1 MAQNRTNFVQ
11 EAFVGLFM
19 AAVLALLIFFTVV
32 ISGMDLLTGKS
43 RVKRLVTFE
52 NVGGLRPQ
60 DPVLVRGM
68 PVGKVQ
74 HMALNEGK
82 VEVTIL
88 IDEKVCFLD
97 GYEISV
103 KNTSVLGG
111 SQLVIKEGKGSAL
124 GEDSVL
130 VGKPVTDWMEDLGG
144 LVGELRGAVSGDDLQ
159 STMKNLSRATASI
172 ANLAARVEKGEG
184 SLGRLFS
191 ADARLYNDLE
201 STVASLRTVAGR
213 LENGEGTLGK
223 LMKEDR
229 LYLDLSA
236 TLASVKT
243 VAARLEDGRGT
254 IGKLMGEDETVYN
267 DLAEAVKNIRSV
279 TGKIDAGEGML
290 GKLIA
295 GGGDSTLM
303 GDLEASAKSLRVVL
317 GRLENG
323 EGTLGH
329 LSKDD
334 AIAVEVEGAI
344 KDVRQ
349 IIDNMRDT
357 APITTFTSLF
367 FSGL

>member
-1 MAQNRTNFVQ
+1 MAQNKSNFVQ
-11 EAFVGLFM
+11 EVFVGLFM
-19 AAVLALLIFFTVV
+19 AAVLALLVFFTIV

-43 RVKRLVTFE
+43 RVKRMVTFE

-60 DPVLVRGM
+60 DPVVVRGM
-68 PVGKVQ
+68 SVGKVQ
-74 HMALNEGK
+74 HMALSEGM

-88 IDEKVCFLD
+88 IDERVAFHE

-111 SQLVIKEGKGSAL
+111 SQLVIKEGSGAVL
-124 GEDSVL
+124 AEDAVL
-130 VGKPVTDWMEDLGG
+130 TGKPVTDWMEDLGE
-144 LVGELRGAVSGDDLQ
+144 LVGELRNAVSGDDLQ

-172 ANLAARVEKGEG
+172 AALAARVEKGEG
-184 SLGRLFS
+184 SLGKLFS
-191 ADARLYNDLE
+191 ADAKLYNDLE
-201 STVASLRTVAGR
+201 ATVSALRTVAGR
-213 LENGEGTLGK
+213 LESGEGSLGK
-223 LMKEDR
+223 LLKEDQ

-236 TLASVKT
+236 TMASVKT

-290 GKLIA
+290 GQLI
-295 GGGDSTLM
+295 GGSGDSPLM

-317 GRLENG
+317 ERLEKG

-334 AIAVEVEGAI
+334 TIAVEVEGAI

-367 FSGL
+367 FGGL